1 MTTPTPT
8 TDNKILT
15 SAIETYR
22 HYAGQPTLSDIE
34 SCHQDSNDEI
44 LHLTPYFSTMDLVKL
59 ENLTYTRS
67 FTYSLKT
74 RQLLFTSNVTTI
86 NKNIVRRLV
95 SPDGK
100 YLALVTKEM
109 KGEQELN
116 YVQIWHDEHLIFG
129 YEVSDSKISP
139 HGKVLPK
146 NDYASFFEWSPDS
159 RRLIFTAEEKRK
171 PFKSYFTAEKLD
183 DLGESFSTYRENWGE
198 QMETLET
205 CVVCVFDVDTKQV
218 KLIENHPKDLYFGQ
232 CTWTTNQDEV
242 ILVAFP
248 LEPYRLGLIF
258 CENRSSAFFKCNWRT
273 NEWIQLTEFDK
284 ICRLF
289 PRHLPK
295 TDNQFVYLQ
304 SDINGAHKQ
313 CQRLILFNTQTKEEK
328 ILIDRVDNVK
338 YSNVNTDPFTAEWD
352 TQFKGL
358 YLPLPHLCYSCDG
371 RYLLLRSVSGS
382 RNVLY
387 IYDFTE
393 QKMILLD
400 SPLGVDTSINGLAI
414 FGHYVAVNIV
424 DCRTPYRFYIYD
436 LKTLNKTDKD
446 NNGWHLIVQHE
457 FKKEE
462 KNQVVW
468 NIDRFFPDNET
479 IPVESIYVHT
489 RDTQAKRPLMVLIH
503 GGPNSVISLDY
514 YVGVVAY
521 IGLGFDLLI
530 VNYRGSLGFGQ
541 ASIDKLLGNISKTD
555 VGDCHEAIQRCLK
568 YTEPSRPVVLIGGSH
583 AGVIIGRLI
592 GEYPDEY
599 AVAVLRNPVTDLL
612 HVYATSDIPDW
623 AIAQSTNAQFDF
635 ETGRN
640 LFMDT
645 ALITYLIERSSIR
658 LIDQV
663 KTPVLLHLGKKDR
676 RVPYSIGLRYYEC
689 LKARKIPTKLYVY
702 DSNHSLSEV
711 PNASDIFVN
720 TILFISEHLD
730 LSS

>member
-1 MTTPTPT
+1 MTT
-8 TDNKILT
+8 TDNKILSST
-15 SAIETYR
+15 IETYR

-34 SCHQDSNDEI
+34 CCNQDSNDEI
-44 LHLTPYFSTMDLVKL
+44 LHLTPYFSTKDLVKL

-86 NKNIVRRLV
+86 NGNIIRRLA

-109 KGEQELN
+109 KGEQELH

-171 PFKSYFTAEKLD
+171 PFKSYFTAEELD

-198 QMETLET
+198 QMETFET

-218 KLIENHPKDLYFGQ
+218 KLIENQPKDLYFGQ

-242 ILVAFP
+242 ILVAFR

-258 CENRSSAFFKCNWRT
+258 CENRSSALFKCNWRN

-284 ICRLF
+284 ICRLY

-295 TDNQFVYLQ
+295 IDNQFVYLQ
-304 SDINGAHKQ
+304 SDVNGAHQQ

-338 YSNVNTDPFTAEWD
+338 YSNVNTDPFKAEWD

-358 YLPLPHLCYSCDG
+358 YEPLPHLCYSRDG
-371 RYLLLRSVSGS
+371 RYLLLPSISGS
-382 RNVLY
+382 RDVLY

-393 QKMILLD
+393 QKMISID
-400 SPLGVDTSINGLAI
+400 SPLGVNTSVKGLAI
-414 FGHYVAVNIV
+414 FGHYIAVNIV
-424 DCRTPYRFYIYD
+424 DCRTPYRFYIFD
-436 LKTLNKTDKD
+436 LKTVNKVDKD
-446 NNGWHLIVQHE
+446 NNGWHLIVEHE

-462 KNQVVW
+462 KNQIVW
-468 NIDRFFPDNET
+468 NLDRFFPDNET

-489 RDTQAKRPLMVLIH
+489 CGTQTKRPLMVSVH
-503 GGPNSVISLDY
+503 GGPNAVATLNYHVDD
-514 YVGVVAY
+514 VAY
-521 IGLGFDLLI
+521 ISSGFDLLL
-530 VNYRGSLGFGQ
+530 VNYRGSTGFGQ
-541 ASIDKLLGNISKTD
+541 ASIDKLLGNISKID
-555 VGDCHEAIQRCLK
+555 VEDCHEAIQRCLK
-568 YTEPSRPVVLIGGSH
+568 YTDPCRPVILIGGSH

-599 AVAVLRNPVTDLL
+599 AVAILINPVTDLL
-612 HVYATSDIPDW
+612 HLYVTSDIPDW
-623 AIAQSTNAQFDF
+623 VLAQSTNAQFDF

-640 LFMDT
+640 LFKDT
-645 ALITYLIERSSIR
+645 ALIKHLIERSSIR
-658 LIDQV
+658 LIDQI
-663 KTPVLLHLGKKDR
+663 KTPVLLQLGKNDR
-676 RVPYSIGLRYYEC
+676 RVPYSMGLRYYEC

-702 DSNHSLSEV
+702 DSNHAIREV
-711 PNASDIFVN
+711 PNDSDLFVN

-730 LSS
+730 LSL